1 MPSFPRISRP
11 GGLFELAQLAGLEA
25 LRRYFR
31 LDTIGGERLP
41 RTGPALVVANHSG
54 VSGLD
59 ALLLRHEIGRI
70 TGRDARILANRA
82 WFSAPA
88 VQSELPEGLGLV
100 AARLPRAVSV
110 LREGRVLI
118 VFPEAE
124 RGNFKPSD
132 EAYHLRS
139 FRPAFVRM
147 AAEAGAPIIPVAVRG
162 AEETHINLASL
173 DLPRGLSLRM
183 LPLPLNLLPLPSK
196 WRIDILEPTPAP
208 ALDQVRDRGAA
219 EAEAERMRAVVQ
231 EALDADR

>member
-1 MPSFPRISRP
+1 MPQSSHFSRRSA
-11 GGLFELAQLAGLEA
+11 LFEFAQLAGLEA

-31 LDTIGGERLP
+31 LETSGEERLP
-41 RTGPALVVANHSG
+41 RTGPAVVVANHSG

-100 AARLPRAVSV
+100 AARLPQAVSV
-110 LREGRVLI
+110 LREDRMLI

-132 EAYHLRS
+132 EAYHLRP

-147 AAEAGAPIIPVAVRG
+147 AAQAAAPIIPVAVRG

-173 DLPRGLSLRM
+173 DLPRGLNLRM

-196 WRIDILEPTPAP
+196 WRIEILAPIAAP
-208 ALDQVRDRGAA
+208 ALERVRDREAA
-219 EAEAERMRAVVQ
+219 EQEAARLRSLLQ
-231 EALDADR
+231 EALDGTG